1 MSLYQQLMGDGPYT
15 INKDDD
21 LSVQLWKQT
30 RTIIDR
36 VERERNR
43 ERELAELEER
53 VFQRVMKSIRVEVQN
68 QASPA
73 IREIKRDIENMLK

>member
-1 MSLYQQLMGDGPYT
+1 MGDGPYT

-30 RTIIDR
+30 RNIIDR

-53 VFQRVMKSIRVEVQN
+53 VYQRVMKSIRVEV
-68 QASPA
+68 
-73 IREIKRDIENMLK
+73 

>member
-30 RTIIDR
+30 RNIIDR

-53 VFQRVMKSIRVEVQN
+53 VYQRVMKSIRVEVQN

>member
-1 MSLYQQLMGDGPYT
+1 MSLYQQLMGNGPYT

-21 LSVQLWKQT
+21 LSVQLWKQH
-30 RTIIDR
+30 RNIIEKY
-36 VERERNR
+36 ERERNR
-43 ERELAELEER
+43 EKELAELEER